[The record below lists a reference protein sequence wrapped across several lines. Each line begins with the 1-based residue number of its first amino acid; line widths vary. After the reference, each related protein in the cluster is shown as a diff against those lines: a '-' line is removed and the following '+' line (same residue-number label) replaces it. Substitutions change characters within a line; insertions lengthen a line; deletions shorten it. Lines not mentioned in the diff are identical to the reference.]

1 MNTGLDSF
9 SNPEDIGALYPFVG
23 IEVALVVI
31 AFALW
36 IAWHVAQTKE
46 ENREYVKALE
56 LYEQIG
62 LERAMRHGGG
72 AHIDHGEP
80 AVRTAPEGP
89 ARRAGPSPR
98 RRREETARGSGA
110 PSAPSLTHR
119 AGPLPRKGGQSRSSK
134 GVRAMYSARLSRS
147 GSSPSGARMAASRA
161 AISRRL
167 SLATALA
174 TTTARL
180 VASPRSMS

>member
-56 LYEQIG
+56 LYELAFRTSG
-62 LERAMRHGGG
+62 MAFGPPSHG
-72 AHIDHGEP
+72 
-80 AVRTAPEGP
+80 VW
-89 ARRAGPSPR
+89 
-98 RRREETARGSGA
+98 
-110 PSAPSLTHR
+110 
-119 AGPLPRKGGQSRSSK
+119 
-134 GVRAMYSARLSRS
+134 V
-147 GSSPSGARMAASRA
+147 
-161 AISRRL
+161 
-167 SLATALA
+167 
-174 TTTARL
+174 
-180 VASPRSMS
+180 

>member
-1 MNTGLDSF
+1 MNTGPDSS

-80 AVRTAPEGP
+80 AVRTGAGGPGTTGRAEPAPP
-89 ARRAGPSPR
+89 PR
-98 RRREETARGSGA
+98 GDGTGVGGA
-110 PSAPSLTHR
+110 
-119 AGPLPRKGGQSRSSK
+119 
-134 GVRAMYSARLSRS
+134 
-147 GSSPSGARMAASRA
+147 
-161 AISRRL
+161 
-167 SLATALA
+167 
-174 TTTARL
+174 
-180 VASPRSMS
+180 